1 MEGLRVAQE
10 RRRTEFRIEYLMRRG
25 IEERPRHEEA
35 EDENKTAVGSG
46 LGHDLVPS
54 LQLNEL
60 FLFFGPICDARQLP
74 VLIDAISSR
83 GGIDAMGPDGAKR
96 CSGAPLTLWWAAASE
111 CKPWHRGD
119 SAAVEPSRTR
129 GAVLS

>member
-1 MEGLRVAQE
+1 
-10 RRRTEFRIEYLMRRG
+10 MRRG

-74 VLIDAISSR
+74 VLIYLKKTGRYFSV
-83 GGIDAMGPDGAKR
+83 
-96 CSGAPLTLWWAAASE
+96 AS
-111 CKPWHRGD
+111 
-119 SAAVEPSRTR
+119 AVGRRVFQAS
-129 GAVLS
+129 